1 MDLATAVRAAS
12 WLLTSKAS
20 RGSTGFNARSSRDD
34 SVTNSATV
42 ASGRVHST
50 ATVASSAAIAFAMS
64 SDLLAESSESCP
76 RRWYSASSSGVEK
89 LVRVSMKRAMKSS
102 SRPSMDATS
111 ASFPTPPRMNLMV
124 GRALTLKREAR
135 RSHESTLAR
144 RNLALGVSR
153 ARRRKSGANER
164 HGPHHSAWKSMMKRL
179 PLCPATSSSRWI
191 SSSRSMGGSPE
202 TLVANS

>member
-89 LVRVSMKRAMKSS
+89 LVRVSMKLGPGRCSS
-102 SRPSMDATS
+102 VPGIA
-111 ASFPTPPRMNLMV
+111 
-124 GRALTLKREAR
+124 
-135 RSHESTLAR
+135 
-144 RNLALGVSR
+144 
-153 ARRRKSGANER
+153 
-164 HGPHHSAWKSMMKRL
+164 
-179 PLCPATSSSRWI
+179 
-191 SSSRSMGGSPE
+191 
-202 TLVANS
+202 